1 MLDHIKYLLILVII
15 DSSPQLTHYMSLP
28 GFPKTTRHACSQG
41 ADSVQKGKSMFA
53 VCYCGFD
60 RAACGACG
68 RGYQQEV
75 SAGRSPKFIECPDG
89 STMTVN
95 KQTNVVSVLKKMSL
109 V

>member
-1 MLDHIKYLLILVII
+1 M
-15 DSSPQLTHYMSLP
+15 
-28 GFPKTTRHACSQG
+28 
-41 ADSVQKGKSMFA
+41 QKGKSMFA

-95 KQTNVVSVLKKMSL
+95 KQTNFHLRKKIEESKSSE
-109 V
+109 VQKEER